1 MNEGVQLLRRK
12 AEEGSMEEEAME
24 EEEERPKGKKRRL
37 NACVIVGVITFAV
50 GCKFP
55 FKIT

>member
-12 AEEGSMEEEAME
+12 AEEGSMEEE
-24 EEEERPKGKKRRL
+24 EERPKGKKRRL
-37 NACVIVGVITFAV
+37 DACVIVGVITFAV